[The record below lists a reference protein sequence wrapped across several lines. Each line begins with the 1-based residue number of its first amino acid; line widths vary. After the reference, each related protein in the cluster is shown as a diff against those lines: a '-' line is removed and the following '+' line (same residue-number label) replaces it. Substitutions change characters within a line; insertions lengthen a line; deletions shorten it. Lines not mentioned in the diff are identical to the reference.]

1 MKLIADSGS
10 SKTDWRALHADGTI
24 EQYKSG
30 GINPFYQNEAEISA
44 ALAEDLRPQIKEKPS
59 EIFFYGAGCV
69 NGEKQAVMKNALLK
83 NFPGAKV
90 SVENDILG
98 AARAL
103 CHRQPGIAC
112 ILGTG
117 ANSCLY
123 DGQKIVENIR
133 GYGFLLG
140 DEGSGAYLG
149 KQLVIR
155 YLRKELPGDL
165 NEKFKKR
172 FPLADDEILHQV
184 HHTPYPNR
192 YLASFSKFLFHHIRN
207 PHIYQLVYDG
217 FALFMEKNVLKYAN
231 ASQYKVHFV
240 GSIAFYYANILRQ
253 VAGDKGITVK
263 NILESP
269 IAGLTLYHQP
279 GGEGR

>member
-24 EQYKSG
+24 EQYKSR
-30 GINPFYQNEAEISA
+30 GINPFYQDESEISKE
-44 ALAEDLRPQIKEKPS
+44 LSENLRPQLPEGVK

-69 NGEKQAVMKNALLK
+69 NREKKDILKNALLK
-83 NFPGAKV
+83 NFPGAIV

-103 CHRQPGIAC
+103 CNREPGIAC

-123 DGQKIVENIR
+123 NGKKIVENIR

-149 KQLVIR
+149 KQLVSS
-155 YLRKELPGDL
+155 YLRKELSEAL
-165 NEKFKKR
+165 REKFKKR
-172 FPLADDEILHQV
+172 FPMSEDEILHEV
-184 HHTPYPNR
+184 HTQPYPNR
-192 YLASFSKFLFHHIRN
+192 YLASFSKFLFHHIKD
-207 PHIYQLVYDG
+207 PYIYKMVYDG
-217 FALFMEKNVLKYAN
+217 FSLFMEKIVLKYENAN
-231 ASQYKVHFV
+231 RYKVHFV
-240 GSIAFYYANILRQ
+240 GSVAFYFANILRQ
-253 VAGDKGITVK
+253 VAIDKGVTVK

-269 IAGLTLYHQP
+269 IAGLTLYHQSDSK
-279 GGEGR
+279 